1 MLFFAKNLK
10 FLREL
15 KGVKQSDMLELCGF
29 KQSTWNGYERGVSTP
44 NIDDLIRISDFFK
57 IPESDLLHT
66 EIAEKNLQ
74 QLFRHYKKEILTPGD
89 NEKMHNGGR
98 NTSSGIVEEPAE
110 EYGKPCPEC
119 VYMRKTILQK
129 DETIAALHGQVAAM
143 QIAIEALKAVL
154 NEPANTRQAEKK

>member
-15 KGVKQSDMLELCGF
+15 KGVKQADMLELSGF

-66 EIAEKNLQ
+66 EIGEKNLQ
-74 QLFRHYKKEILTPGD
+74 QLFRHYKKEVFAQGD
-89 NEKMHNGGR
+89 NEKMHSSGR
-98 NTSSGIVEEPAE
+98 NSSTGIVEEPAE

-119 VYMRKTILQK
+119 LYLRKTIQQK
-129 DETIAALHGQVAAM
+129 EETIVALHGQVAAM
-143 QIAIEALKAVL
+143 QMAIDALREVL
-154 NEPANTRQAEKK
+154 KEPADSRQAVKK